1 MDEQDKENQALPEG
15 GPEPAGGLPQERPEA
30 AEQPGGP
37 SAEEK
42 PEEKKRPFAA
52 DLFDWAEALVYALAL
67 LVVISA
73 FFVRLSGV
81 VGSSMYPTLE
91 DGDQLLISAFGYKQP
106 ERGDIVVL
114 MADGFME
121 KPLVKRVIGLGG
133 DTVEVDS
140 ASNTVYVNGQALY
153 EPYINQLTEPMY
165 TGDMDGPFVVPEGQV
180 FVMGDNRNGSSD
192 SRKLV
197 EIGPIP
203 YEKIVGKAFFRVFP
217 FGRMGTVG

>member
-1 MDEQDKENQALPEG
+1 MDEQDKEKELPELPKEPVEPG
-15 GPEPAGGLPQERPEA
+15 SPAEEEREPADQLEEEGG
-30 AEQPGGP
+30 
-37 SAEEK
+37 
-42 PEEKKRPFAA
+42 EKKRSFAA

-91 DGDQLLISAFGYKQP
+91 NGDQLLISAFGYDQP

-114 MADGFME
+114 MADGYME

-140 ASNTVYVNGQALY
+140 TTNTVYVNGQALY

-165 TGDMDGPFVVPEGQV
+165 TGDMNGPFVVPEGQV

-192 SRKLV
+192 SRKLI

-217 FGRMGTVG
+217 FGRMGSVG